1 MVAFKTVDDR
11 TLNDIRAIVGETA
24 CKSGQDAARYYEDPR
39 GSFTGKDCVVV
50 LPETTDQVSQIVRL
64 CNAAGIAIIP
74 YGGGTGVVAGQL
86 SLDSDAA
93 IILSLERMNRVRSV
107 SPDDFVMVAEAG
119 CVLENIHAE
128 AARHDLMF
136 PLSMASK
143 GSCTIGG
150 NLATN
155 AGGIQVLRHGNARD
169 LCLGIEAVMPSG
181 DVLEELS
188 PLRKNNTGYDLRHLL
203 IGSEGTLGIITAASL
218 TLKPLDPE
226 AVTAFCAISSPA
238 DALRTLRT
246 LRRAIGNRMNGMEL
260 MSGFGVDLV
269 CAHFPTLR
277 KPFAEDHH
285 WYLLID
291 AAGNPGVRDET
302 EAALADCIEKGF
314 MLDVVMAESEAQRSA
329 LWSLREHTPDANRK
343 TGAFCSSDTAVPI
356 GQIEAFVSGTHAA
369 ITGVHEGLRTNSYG
383 HIGDGNI
390 HHNVFPPEGIAKAD
404 FLQAHP
410 AIANRV
416 REAINEATLALGG
429 SISAEHGIGRLKR
442 NDLKRH
448 ASASKMVLLRQIKQA
463 IDPKNIMNPGAL
475 VDWSGCAD

>member
-1 MVAFKTVDDR
+1 MVALKTPEDR
-11 TLNDIRAIVGETA
+11 ILNDIRGIVGDAA
-24 CKSGQDAARYYEDPR
+24 CRSGADAARYFEDPR
-39 GSFTGKDCVVV
+39 GSFTGRDCLVV
-50 LPETTDQVSQIVRL
+50 LPETTAQVSQIVRL
-64 CNAAGIAIIP
+64 CNANGIAIIP

-86 SLDSDAA
+86 SLDSNDA

-128 AARHDLMF
+128 AERHDLMF

-181 DVLEELS
+181 EVLEELS

-218 TLKPLDPE
+218 MLKPRDPE
-226 AVTAFCAISSPA
+226 AVTAFCAITSPA
-238 DALRTLRT
+238 DALRTLRA

-260 MSGFGVDLV
+260 MSGFGVGLV
-269 CAHFPTLR
+269 CRHFPALR
-277 KPFAEDHH
+277 KPFAGDHD

-291 AAGNPGVRDET
+291 TAGNRGLRDET
-302 EAALADCIEKGF
+302 EAALAECIEQGF
-314 MLDVVMAESEAQRSA
+314 VIDVVMAESEAQRDA
-329 LWSLREHTPDANRK
+329 LWTLREHTPEANHR

-356 GQIEAFVSGTHAA
+356 GQIDAFVSRTHAA
-369 ITGVHEGLRTNSYG
+369 VTAVHQGLRTNSYG

-390 HHNVFPPEGIAKAD
+390 HHNVFPPEGMAKSD

-410 AIANRV
+410 GIANRV
-416 REAINEATLALGG
+416 REAINEATLSLGG

-442 NDLKRH
+442 NDLKKH
-448 ASASKMVLLRQIKQA
+448 ASASKMTVLRQIKQA
-463 IDPKNIMNPGAL
+463 IDPNNIMNPGAL
-475 VDWSGCAD
+475 LD